1 MMQPVKTKRVHEW
14 KVGDEVKVLVNNRYH
29 FRGEIIDIKDNNIAT
44 VVVPVYYG
52 SVVDYIPAVSKLD
65 DLWSIINGIG
75 DIDVR

>member
-14 KVGDEVKVLVNNRYH
+14 KVGNEAKVLVYGKYR
-29 FRGEIIDIKDNNIAT
+29 FIGEIIDIKDDIAT

-52 SVVDYIPAVSKLD
+52 SVVDYIPAVSNIN
-65 DLWSIINGIG
+65 DLWPIINGIG

>member
-1 MMQPVKTKRVHEW
+1 MKQPIKVKKQPEW
-14 KVGDEVKVLVNNRYH
+14 KVGDKAKVLVGGKYR
-29 FRGEIIDIKDNNIAT
+29 FIGEIIDIKDDIAT

-52 SVVDYIPAVSKLD
+52 SCVEYIPVESKLD